1 MRSHFKRSRAVMAV
15 MAATVG
21 AMTMAGCG
29 TAASGATSCVG
40 VEVEAGI
47 TNSLSDALLFIA
59 QDKGYFA
66 EEGLEV
72 KLRPFKS
79 AGEMVPYLAAGH
91 LAVGAGAPSA
101 GFYNGIARDIDI
113 KIVADK
119 GQLVTHHDYMP
130 LLVRKELVDSGKVS
144 SVKDLEGLRVAE
156 PAPGTATSSTLA
168 ALLEH
173 EGLGYDDVSHS
184 FLGFPDHVAALQNGS
199 IDAALTTEP
208 AATKA
213 QQSGAAVKLADSTTV
228 YNNQQLAVL
237 LYSGDFPKEQA
248 EAAQCFMNAYT
259 QAARDYSAAVEGGRW
274 TGEGAD
280 EIATIIADHIKS
292 EPEAVKQTV
301 PSFVNP
307 DASLNIESLKKD
319 YDFFVK
325 QGLFTGTSHIDF
337 DSLVDT
343 SFVDEAAQAASKERV
358 S

>member
-1 MRSHFKRSRAVMAV
+1 MVAAVALSFG
-15 MAATVG
+15 AITV
-21 AMTMAGCG
+21 AGCG
-29 TAASGATSCVG
+29 TSATGATSCVG

-59 QDKGYFA
+59 QDKGYFT

-119 GQLVTHHDYMP
+119 GQLVTNHDYMP
-130 LLVRKELVDSGKVS
+130 LLVRKELVDSGKVKS
-144 SVKDLEGLRVAE
+144 IRDLEGLSVAE

-168 ALLEH
+168 ALLET
-173 EGLGYDDVSHS
+173 EGLAYNDVSHM

-199 IDAALTTEP
+199 IDASLTTEP

-213 QQSGAAVKLADSTTV
+213 LSSGAAVKLADSTTV

-237 LYSGDFPKEQA
+237 LYSGDFPKEQGK
-248 EAAQCFMNAYT
+248 AAQCFMNAYAH
-259 QAARDYSAAVEGGRW
+259 AARDYSAAVEGGRW
-274 TGEGAD
+274 AGAGAD
-280 EIATIIADHIKS
+280 EIASIIGANIKTD
-292 EPEAVKQTV
+292 PEAVKKTV
-301 PSFVNP
+301 PSYVNP
-307 DASLNIESLKKD
+307 DASLNVESLKKD

-325 QGLFTGTSHIDF
+325 QGLYTGTSHIDF
-337 DSLVDT
+337 DALVDT
-343 SFVDEAAQAASKERV
+343 SYVDRAAQAATKE
-358 S
+358 